1 MNGNSIEID
10 SDERIKKQFGDFA
23 EHLIMFLLGAEGMSV
38 AHIDHV
44 GADLFATDRNGK
56 KYAISV
62 KGRRF
67 KTDSPTYT
75 FTESNIKHLTETAK
89 KWDMNPAI
97 AFVLINHHEEHRIIR
112 VIIMALETM
121 KMKGEDSE
129 IKYINK
135 VQHGYSIRI
144 SNDTYIT
151 QIRHDKELYYS
162 ELEFNAFNRSIL
174 L

>member
-23 EHLIMFLLGAEGMSV
+23 EHMIMYLLGAEGMSV

-44 GADLFATDRNGK
+44 GADLFATDKNGK

-67 KTDSPTYT
+67 KTDGATYV
-75 FTESNIKHLTETAK
+75 FDENNIKHLIETAK
-89 KWDMNPAI
+89 IWDMNPTI
-97 AFVLINHHEEHRIIR
+97 AFVLINHHEEQRIIR
-112 VIIMALETM
+112 VIILTLETM
-121 KMKGEDSE
+121 KKKGEDLN

-135 VQHGYSIRI
+135 VQRGYSIKI
-144 SNDTYIT
+144 SQESYIN
-151 QIRHDKELYYS
+151 QMRQDKDIYYAELKYYG
-162 ELEFNAFNRSIL
+162 FNRDLSF
-174 L
+174 